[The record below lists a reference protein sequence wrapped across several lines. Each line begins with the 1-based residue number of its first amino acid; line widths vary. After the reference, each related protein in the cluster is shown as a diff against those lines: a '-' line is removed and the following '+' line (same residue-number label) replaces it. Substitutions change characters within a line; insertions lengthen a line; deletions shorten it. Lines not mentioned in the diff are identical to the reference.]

1 MQTITKKWA
10 KETSG
15 VLQRSATCLLI
26 KQGGNFLATMALKQS
41 VGKLVAGTLAG
52 MVTAFGAAGTGTAIS
67 TLSGAAAKSALL
79 AWFGGGSMLIGGYV
93 VLPAIAA
100 ASGWMFWKAF
110 IKGVG
115 RDPND
120 LTEEEKALFHRCWAF
135 ATLLK
140 GKAEKK
146 AGEKLNL
153 SPEQIADIKQLN
165 ADMRHYLRDDGC
177 QIQIARSKI
186 KRNHAALSKLLAQ
199 LS

>member
-10 KETSG
+10 KETAG
-15 VLQRSATCLLI
+15 VLQRTATCLLI
-26 KQGGNFLATMALKQS
+26 KQGGNFLATMALKRS
-41 VGKLVAGTLAG
+41 VGKLVAGTLTG
-52 MVTAFGAAGTGTAIS
+52 MVAAFGTAGTGTAIS
-67 TLSGAAAKSALL
+67 SLSGAAANSALL

-100 ASGWMFWKAF
+100 ASGWMAWRAF
-110 IKGVG
+110 KKVG

-120 LTEEEKALFHRCWAF
+120 LTEEEQAIFHRCWAF

-177 QIQIARSKI
+177 QIQIARNKI

-199 LS
+199 LP

>member
-10 KETSG
+10 TETSG

-26 KQGGNFLATMALKQS
+26 KQGGSFLATMALKRS
-41 VGKLVAGTLAG
+41 VGKLVAGTLTG
-52 MVTAFGAAGTGTAIS
+52 MVAAFGTAGTGTAIS
-67 TLSGAAAKSALL
+67 SLSGAAANSALL

-93 VLPAIAA
+93 VLPAITI
-100 ASGWMFWKAF
+100 ASGWMAWRAF
-110 IKGVG
+110 TNKVG
-115 RDPND
+115 RNPND
-120 LTEEEKALFHRCWAF
+120 LTKEEQAIFHRCWAF

-153 SPEQIADIKQLN
+153 SPEQIDDIKQLN

-177 QIQIARSKI
+177 QIQIARGKI
-186 KRNHAALSKLLAQ
+186 KRNHAALSKLLEQ